1 MALKKILDCSAAWC
15 GPCKALS
22 TTFDKVSNMEKYK
35 DIDFEKV
42 DIDTD
47 EGADVVEKFKIRS
60 IPTLVLLDENGEELD
75 KVFGNIQED
84 KLLETI
90 DKHH

>member
-22 TTFDKVSNMEKYK
+22 TTFDKISEMEKYK
-35 DIDFEKV
+35 DVEFDKV
-42 DIDTD
+42 DIDSD
-47 EGADVVEKFKIRS
+47 AGAEIVEKYMIRS
-60 IPTLVLLDENGEELD
+60 IPTLVLLDENEEVLD
-75 KVFGNIQED
+75 KLFGNIQED

-90 DKHH
+90 DKHI

>member
-22 TTFDKVSNMEKYK
+22 VTFDKISEMDKYK
-35 DIDFEKV
+35 DVEFNKV
-42 DIDTD
+42 DIDSD
-47 EGADVVEKFKIRS
+47 AGVEIVEKYMIRS
-60 IPTLVLLDENGEELD
+60 IPTLVLLDENEEVLD
-75 KVFGNIQED
+75 KLFGNIQED

-90 DKHH
+90 DKHI